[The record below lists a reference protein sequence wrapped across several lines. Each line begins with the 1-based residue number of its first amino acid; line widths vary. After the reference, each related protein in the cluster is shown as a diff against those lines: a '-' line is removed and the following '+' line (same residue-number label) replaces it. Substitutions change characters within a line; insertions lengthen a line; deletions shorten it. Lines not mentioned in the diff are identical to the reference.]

1 MSSGFV
7 TVESHTHSHISLSS
21 APEREAE
28 DEIRR
33 SKELMEDRLGAPCR
47 HFAYP
52 FAVGS
57 AGADRAAR
65 RLFDTAVVDAWR
77 TNRRGSTD
85 PHRLGRTPIL
95 RSDGRMFF
103 RAKVRGLPEHE
114 ASLYR
119 ALGRGPWRRP

>member
-1 MSSGFV
+1 VSSGFV
-7 TVESHTHSHISLSS
+7 TVGSHTHSHISLSS
-21 APEREAE
+21 APERETE

-65 RLFDTAVVDAWR
+65 RLFDTAAVDAWR
-77 TNRRGSTD
+77 TTGGGAPTLTGWAGPPS
-85 PHRLGRTPIL
+85 
-95 RSDGRMFF
+95 F
-103 RAKVRGLPEHE
+103 
-114 ASLYR
+114 
-119 ALGRGPWRRP
+119 ALTAGCSSA